1 MKKWK
6 NSKEMGKEDAPFTM
20 TDGEHELD
28 MVYVFVCWG
37 GIILIQNSSLGT
49 QPNSLSLCSIK
60 IALTFIVYIFLQYL

>member
-1 MKKWK
+1 
-6 NSKEMGKEDAPFTM
+6 MGKEDAPFTM

-37 GIILIQNSSLGT
+37 RGGGIILIQNSSLGT
-49 QPNSLSLCSIK
+49 QSKSLSLCSIK